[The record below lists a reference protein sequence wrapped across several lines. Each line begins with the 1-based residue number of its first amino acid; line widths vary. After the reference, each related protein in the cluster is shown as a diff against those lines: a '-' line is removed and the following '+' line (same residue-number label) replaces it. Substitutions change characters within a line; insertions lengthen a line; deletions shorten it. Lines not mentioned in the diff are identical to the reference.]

1 MGFLF
6 ISDRLE
12 KCLGDM
18 FENLSSVSHR
28 FINSPSLNY
37 IMNKFIIIIRG
48 TVVINILQSM
58 VLLKKVFGVNA
69 ECVRAAAVMLFLH
82 AV

>member
-58 VLLKKVFGVNA
+58 VFIKESIRC
-69 ECVRAAAVMLFLH
+69 ECRVRAAAVMLFLH